1 MLSIMT
7 SLLIIY
13 ASPSDTNTSYSLSY
27 FGRLFGLTAASMA
40 AEQDRKEETQKSSKD
55 TQKPSS
61 FTFKVPVD
69 VVVVNATVTDK
80 QGNSVKDLT
89 VDDFKVYEDGKL
101 LPIHT
106 FALESYKAE

>member
-1 MLSIMT
+1 MFQVRPFHYGKTWLAMLFAFVFS
-7 SLLIIY
+7 
-13 ASPSDTNTSYSLSY
+13 
-27 FGRLFGLTAASMA
+27 AASMA

-106 FALESYKAE
+106 LDRKSTRLNSSHSQISY